1 MKRFGRANL
10 VIGLM
15 TAFTFLAFASSITGT
30 LAWYAYST
38 RVVLSLT
45 GTAVRQSVQLELG
58 IVDDSNYYSN
68 EEITKY
74 QLTRVNEDGHS
85 IVWNKSSSGLTS
97 EVLGAYLNSSPYAT
111 SELSPVSTLSR
122 SGNSPLS
129 LYEAPETGNKH
140 GVDRDYDLAKEE
152 NYVRLP
158 FAFRVL
164 NNLDEPVADQ
174 KIWITDAVC
183 ASAHEMQNAI
193 RVFIDNSNANGAE
206 RYLFRPA
213 SSTLENPGNTVVAGL
228 LDLDNDGYYDFD
240 PSSRK
245 EYIYGDLNVDGEISY
260 LSPLPEDGAFVDLNG
275 TGDTSQDYD
284 DKTTF
289 YSRHAATTR
298 SPILDNVTYLNAA
311 YETKKT
317 VYPYINGDGNYDG
330 GKPVA
335 ITPSGA
341 SKIAYCTLTIFVEG
355 WDHAVIDQAVGEAF
369 YLGLTFEINKV
380 QDE

>member
-74 QLTRVNEDGHS
+74 QLTRINEDGHS
-85 IVWNKSSSGLTS
+85 IVWNKASSGLTS
-97 EVLGAYLNSSPYAT
+97 EVLGAFLDSSPYAT

-122 SGNSPLS
+122 SGDSSLS
-129 LYEAPETGNKH
+129 LYEAPETGKKH
-140 GVDRDYDLAKEE
+140 GEYRSYDVANQK
-152 NYVRLP
+152 NYVRIP

-164 NNLDEPVADQ
+164 NNLDIPVADQ
-174 KIWITDAVC
+174 RIWITDAVC
-183 ASAHEMQNAI
+183 ASAHDMQNAI
-193 RVFIDNSNANGAE
+193 RVFIDNSNENGAE

-213 SSTLENPGNTVVAGL
+213 STTLENPGNTVVAGL

-260 LSPLPEDGAFVDLNG
+260 LNPLPEDSAFVDLNG